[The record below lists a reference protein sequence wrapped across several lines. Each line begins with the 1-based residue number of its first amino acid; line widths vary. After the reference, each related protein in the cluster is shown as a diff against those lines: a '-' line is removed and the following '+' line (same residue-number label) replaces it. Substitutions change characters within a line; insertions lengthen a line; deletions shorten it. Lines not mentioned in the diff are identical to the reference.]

1 MGGTPSQCGPN
12 HKAIGDST
20 EHHKEGTAQGPALG
34 TELQKQTLG
43 PVQGNGDCDK
53 IAEAPNRTTLER
65 SQAKDLGG
73 TTGTQE
79 GPQLGLTVLHKPEEG
94 LHQQNCVKNS
104 RNPMPLR
111 QDLKDKRVTGTVG
124 HNQLSRGQDL
134 YSETVH
140 CPTGLEVDLE
150 YSWGYSRT
158 WVPL

>member
-1 MGGTPSQCGPN
+1 MLASSISSGGTPKDANTNTVTQQQWQASTVAVPVQATGGTPRQWGLN

-79 GPQLGLTVLHKPEEG
+79 GPQLGRHCTA
-94 LHQQNCVKNS
+94 QAW
-104 RNPMPLR
+104 R
-111 QDLKDKRVTGTVG
+111 GTP
-124 HNQLSRGQDL
+124 
-134 YSETVH
+134 
-140 CPTGLEVDLE
+140 PTEL
-150 YSWGYSRT
+150 
-158 WVPL
+158 